1 METIQE
7 YSALEQ
13 AIQDKDLVFIYVSQ
27 PQCSVCKSLLPK
39 VEELMENYP
48 KIANYYLDTQKVP
61 IAAGQLSVFSIPT
74 VILFVQGKEHF
85 RLVRTFGLRE
95 INYKLNKVYQ
105 HFESE

>member
-7 YSALEQ
+7 YEVLEK
-13 AIQDKDLVFIYVSQ
+13 AIQGKDLVFLYVSQ

-39 VEELMENYP
+39 VDELLEDYP
-48 KIANYYLDTQKVP
+48 KIASYYIDTLQVP

-74 VILFVQGKEHF
+74 VILFAQGKEYF

-95 INYKLNKVYQ
+95 IDEKIRKVYQ
-105 HFESE
+105 HFE